1 MYTLYFKLKC
11 IAMQRIQVG
20 KNHNCSTKTD
30 GYNTIDFLDFDENCL
45 YNDCNLSYEIK
56 RHLGRMLINEVLKK

>member
-20 KNHNCSTKTD
+20 KNHNRSTKTVGD
-30 GYNTIDFLDFDENCL
+30 NTIDFLDFDENCL
-45 YNDCNLSYEIK
+45 YNDCNLSYAIK
-56 RHLGRMLINEVLKK
+56 SHFGRKFINEVLKK

>member
-1 MYTLYFKLKC
+1 
-11 IAMQRIQVG
+11 MQRIQVG